1 MQVRPVSAI
10 HALRIRQKP
19 SADFVPN
26 SDLFGVSEGTFAG
39 VDMMPA
45 HLAAEEL
52 QRDLHAGS
60 HAEYATQLL
69 ASRNMSAETEMERQQ
84 HLAQY
89 ATASEDSEET
99 SFTISL
105 SA

>member
-19 SADFVPN
+19 SAEFVPN
-26 SDLFGVSEGTFAG
+26 SDLFTVSEGTFS
-39 VDMMPA
+39 DIDLMPA

-69 ASRNMSAETEMERQQ
+69 AGRDMSVESEMERQL

-89 ATASEDSEET
+89 ATATEDSESH